1 MLKLA
6 LWTRTLNP
14 HLVPFISEFSEMR
27 ARKSPAKSRAFLCAP
42 GARYQCMI
50 RKSVKRV
57 SEQVM
62 REQESSGRR
71 TATAE

>member
-1 MLKLA
+1 
-6 LWTRTLNP
+6 LNP
-14 HLVPFISEFSEMR
+14 HLVPFISEISETR
-27 ARKSPAKSRAFLCAP
+27 AQKSPAKKQGLPVRAP

-57 SEQVM
+57 SEWVM
-62 REQESSGRR
+62 REPESSGRK